1 MLGIRGATMTQ
12 DDVMEI
18 EGESVAASMET
29 GDTSRAGIGMKADV
43 SGGYSEAGQVPQALK
58 AEGAGLVRPEV
69 QPLIHQPVR
78 WRLDS
83 ENHAFRKLVAFPD
96 SFPCVPNYLVN
107 MLQSC
112 TETELMD
119 LFSRFMHHPLSE
131 AVVRRILETYIPMK
145 ASCQQEV
152 TWTVNVQKGTSTAGL
167 GSVDLRA

>member
-1 MLGIRGATMTQ
+1 M
-12 DDVMEI
+12 
-18 EGESVAASMET
+18 
-29 GDTSRAGIGMKADV
+29 
-43 SGGYSEAGQVPQALK
+43 
-58 AEGAGLVRPEV
+58 RPEV
-69 QPLIHQPVR
+69 QALIHQPVR

-83 ENHAFRKLVAFPD
+83 ENHAFSKLVAFPD

-152 TWTVNVQKGTSTAGL
+152 TWTMNVQKGTSTAGL